1 MGFPNAKGSFSGSYS
16 LDLKG
21 NILGLNFLGNAS
33 LASLILSNI
42 WLDIMSNCCVKSLA
56 APAQTLLHSS
66 TTVSNFFCGM
76 NMIRELW

>member
-16 LDLKG
+16 LHLKG

-42 WLDIMSNCCVKSLA
+42 WPDIMSNCCEVFSSSSTNT
-56 APAQTLLHSS
+56 PTLL
-66 TTVSNFFCGM
+66 N
-76 NMIRELW
+76 NRQQLLLWDQYDL